1 MENKET
7 TQEIQSNG
15 EMAKAII
22 NEMISSGII
31 TAEENPLLEI
41 TFSDETLRF
50 QLEKEDDCDQP
61 KNAL

>member
-31 TAEENPLLEI
+31 TAEEDPLLEI